1 MLRFVYKSKIYI
13 KKKKKSR
20 IVAKVKEIKE
30 TENLRSSVYDLRPE
44 GKA

>member
-13 KKKKKSR
+13 KKKKSR